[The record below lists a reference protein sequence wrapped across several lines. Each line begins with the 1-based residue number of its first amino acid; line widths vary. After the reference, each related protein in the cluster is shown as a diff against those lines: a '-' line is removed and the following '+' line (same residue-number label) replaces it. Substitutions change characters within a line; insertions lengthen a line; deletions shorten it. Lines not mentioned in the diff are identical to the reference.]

1 MEAVDGV
8 KRLVMIVVKRWYAEF
23 MMELRCENVFGRM
36 REDKRNKEFYRQ

>member
-36 REDKRNKEFYRQ
+36 RGRRQEEQGAL